1 VIQRILRA
9 NAAIARCASC
19 HTFAEPQHCVFE
31 PSERNQANQGVVY
44 RFLPRKLQE
53 LLLEYVDDIDFQMI
67 ATRKRSFCPGPM
79 SRSVSYITCPRTGS
93 PVAFCNSVTRHDHRH
108 LHGIHFLACAGM
120 HRAAVLRHLL
130 RLSLQGTMFKH
141 FLAEFSS
148 TSYCLASTGGGSPDA
163 WQVPETL
170 AYGVLC
176 GQTTALGASAERAIL
191 RYSGASEFWF
201 EYKLMDSRLYNCL
214 SSHTLFF
221 HTHSLLR
228 PL

>member
-1 VIQRILRA
+1 
-9 NAAIARCASC
+9 
-19 HTFAEPQHCVFE
+19 
-31 PSERNQANQGVVY
+31 
-44 RFLPRKLQE
+44 
-53 LLLEYVDDIDFQMI
+53 MI
-67 ATRKRSFCPGPM
+67 ATRNGSFCPGPT
-79 SRSVSYITCPRTGS
+79 SRSVSYASSPPNGI
-93 PVAFCNSVTRHDHRH
+93 PVALYNSVTRHDHRH
-108 LHGIHFLACAGM
+108 LHGIQFLAYAGM
-120 HRAAVLRHLL
+120 HRAAILRQLL

-148 TSYCLASTGGGSPDA
+148 TSYCLASTGGGSPGA

-176 GQTTALGASAERAIL
+176 GQTTALGASAEMTIL

-201 EYKLMDSRLYNCL
+201 EYKLMDGRLYNCL